1 MSDSVIIDLEF
12 VVIDNTYSSGG
23 SGGGSTGGGG
33 GGGST
38 GVTPTGKTQSTGAPA
53 GSVTGSWTQAAN
65 GKWLFAAGRTYADE
79 WAYINN
85 PYASAGQ
92 PAASWFR
99 FDPDGFMVVGWYT
112 DNDGNIYY
120 LNPISDGTQGQMLTG
135 WQYIDG
141 AWYYF
146 NPESDG
152 TRGKLLTNTIIGGYQ
167 LNEKGQW
174 VEEEIVTT
182 K

>member
-1 MSDSVIIDLEF
+1 
-12 VVIDNTYSSGG
+12 
-23 SGGGSTGGGG
+23 
-33 GGGST
+33 
-38 GVTPTGKTQSTGAPA
+38 
-53 GSVTGSWTQAAN
+53 
-65 GKWLFAAGRTYADE
+65 
-79 WAYINN
+79 
-85 PYASAGQ
+85 
-92 PAASWFR
+92 
-99 FDPDGFMVVGWYT
+99 
-112 DNDGNIYY
+112 
-120 LNPISDGTQGQMLTG
+120 MLTG

>member
-1 MSDSVIIDLEF
+1 
-12 VVIDNTYSSGG
+12 
-23 SGGGSTGGGG
+23 
-33 GGGST
+33 
-38 GVTPTGKTQSTGAPA
+38 
-53 GSVTGSWTQAAN
+53 
-65 GKWLFAAGRTYADE
+65 
-79 WAYINN
+79 
-85 PYASAGQ
+85 
-92 PAASWFR
+92 
-99 FDPDGFMVVGWYT
+99 MVVGWYT